1 MKQFLR
7 GIKFSIC
14 CSLLCIGCAVYADGE
29 VKNSTESVAKDENIQ
44 GAALHGKMENII
56 FPVIEFD
63 DADIYSVIRYLNRN
77 SKRYDPAGE
86 GIGIVAGFTKETAA
100 KLPKITMSLSKMPM
114 SEVVRYICQATG
126 LKYKFEAGVVII
138 GTDIDDMQTGYFNIR
153 GDAVSD
159 VIGIKSEAAKEKPKG
174 ITGKDAKTD
183 FTGTFDKK

>member
-1 MKQFLR
+1 MQFVKQILR
-7 GIKFSIC
+7 GIKFSIY
-14 CSLLCIGCAVYADGE
+14 CSMLCVGCSVYADGTG
-29 VKNSTESVAKDENIQ
+29 KNSAESTAIP

-63 DADIYSVIRYLNRN
+63 DADIYSVIRYLSRN

-86 GIGIVAGFTKETAA
+86 GIGIVEGFSKETAA
-100 KLPKITMSLSKMPM
+100 KLPKITMSLSKIPM

-126 LKYKFEAGVVII
+126 LKFKFDAGVVII

-159 VIGIKSEAAKEKPKG
+159 VIEIKSEAGMEKSKN
-174 ITGKDAKTD
+174 IAGKDAKTD

>member
-1 MKQFLR
+1 MQFVEQIFR
-7 GIKFSIC
+7 GIKLLIC
-14 CSLLCIGCAVYADGE
+14 CGMLCAGCAVCADESG
-29 VKNSTESVAKDENIQ
+29 KNSAENTAIP
-44 GAALHGKMENII
+44 GAALHGKMENVI

-86 GIGIVAGFTKETAA
+86 GIGIVAGFSKETAA
-100 KLPKITMSLSKMPM
+100 KLPKITMSLSKIPM

-126 LKYKFEAGVVII
+126 LKYKSDAGVVII

-159 VIGIKSEAAKEKPKG
+159 VIGIKSEAGKEKTKS